1 MLGVAG
7 VRMLDVLM
15 PGSGVPVLQSSVPLG
30 AVPGRLRTAVAQAIS
45 RWGYAW
51 SDVTFAG
58 TAMLPAG
65 TRWQLLGSQEIWV
78 FAITAGPLVI
88 GDELESGGGRGVG
101 VSVSAFSGGY
111 IPVTP
116 YQAQVYEVLGRRG
129 GGGPG
134 PQRPRLR
141 NPPTTTSTQPP
152 TPRKP

>member
-1 MLGVAG
+1 
-7 VRMLDVLM
+7 M
-15 PGSGVPVLQSSVPLG
+15 PGAMSRS
-30 AVPGRLRTAVAQAIS
+30 PGPRL
-45 RWGYAW
+45 
-51 SDVTFAG
+51 
-58 TAMLPAG
+58 LPAG

-129 GGGPG
+129 GRWAGTAATASAEPSYDY
-134 PQRPRLR
+134 LDAAT
-141 NPPTTTSTQPP
+141 NPTQALMKPLTDAGTKNP
-152 TPRKP
+152 TPCDA

>member
-1 MLGVAG
+1 MVGARILGV
-7 VRMLDVLM
+7 LM
-15 PGSGVPVLQSSVPLG
+15 SGSGAPVLQSSVPLG
-30 AVPGRLRTAVAQAIS
+30 AVPERLRMAVAQAIS

-51 SDVTFAG
+51 SEVTFAG

-88 GDELESGGGRGVG
+88 GDELESGGGRCAG

-116 YQAQVYEVLGRRG
+116 YQAQVYEFLGHRG

-141 NPPTTTSTQPP
+141 NPPTTTQTQPA
-152 TPRKP
+152 TTRKPR